1 MRGELR
7 VKIQDAASSAW
18 QELVRVADQ
27 NGGPAEKKNL
37 SDNRL
42 PEFKRIIDYDNRM
55 FTEELIPAY
64 KAMVKIF
71 RENMW
76 LAEPSTREYFQKL
89 LEFVDIWDRS
99 LDKSMPVEVLEK
111 LKHTEKT
118 LHPFYEHLEQTHSS
132 LRKKL
137 ETGEV

>member
-1 MRGELR
+1 
-7 VKIQDAASSAW
+7 
-18 QELVRVADQ
+18 
-27 NGGPAEKKNL
+27 
-37 SDNRL
+37 
-42 PEFKRIIDYDNRM
+42 M

-76 LAEPSTREYFQKL
+76 LAESSTREYFQKL

-99 LDKSMPVEVLEK
+99 LDKSMPVEVLKE

-137 ETGEV
+137 ESGEV